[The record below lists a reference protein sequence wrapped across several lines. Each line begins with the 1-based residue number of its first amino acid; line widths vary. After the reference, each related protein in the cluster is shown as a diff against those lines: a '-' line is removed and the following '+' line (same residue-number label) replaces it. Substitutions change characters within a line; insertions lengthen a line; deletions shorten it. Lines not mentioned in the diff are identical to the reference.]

1 LHNLLTNALDAA
13 ADTPAPALIQ
23 VVAYRLGSEYIAVD
37 VTDSGSGVATSVRKC
52 LFEPLATT
60 KPTGM
65 GLGLAI
71 SRTIVQAHGGQLW
84 LAQEHPTIFRLTLPI
99 HVIPTA

>member
-1 LHNLLTNALDAA
+1 M
-13 ADTPAPALIQ
+13 
-23 VVAYRLGSEYIAVD
+23 
-37 VTDSGSGVATSVRKC
+37 SVRPC

-60 KPTGM
+60 KPAGM

-84 LAQEHPTIFRLTLPI
+84 LAQEHPTTFRLTLPI
-99 HVIPTA
+99 HVVSAA